1 MSSISKYKIKSIS
14 FLFLLVITALV
25 LVKYKPFTSKVDP
38 ENIIEIQPQEPQ
50 GSHKVDSI
58 TVGKG
63 DTLNKILSQYNI
75 SVSDIDNIVKNAK
88 AKKIN
93 VSNLKLGQNIQVKY
107 STEKNLKTPIYISID
122 VDNKQK
128 MEINKE
134 QDIYKVNSIV
144 FPFKRDIVRFYG
156 TIQDS
161 IISSALKAGV
171 PMRNILEVVNTYS
184 HQIDFQREVREGDKF
199 TILVEKFIPEDVNS
213 GVSPYFGKTL
223 YSSLD
228 LSGDRYKIY
237 RYKTSDGVE
246 EFFDENY
253 SSVRRSLLRTPVV
266 VARISSGFG
275 MRKHPISGYTAM
287 HQGVDFAAP
296 MGSPIYAAGNGV
308 IAEIG
313 RKGSYGNY
321 IRISH
326 SNDLHTAYA
335 HARSFAKGLQKG
347 SRIKQGQVIAYVG
360 MTGAATGPHLHYE
373 VIVGNKNINPLSLKL
388 MPTRKLSGVDKENFK
403 RHREVLDSLINVSG

>member
-1 MSSISKYKIKSIS
+1 MSLISKYKVQSIS
-14 FLFLLVITALV
+14 FVFLLIITALM
-25 LVKYKPFTSKVDP
+25 LVKYKPFTPK
-38 ENIIEIQPQEPQ
+38 IESEATTEIASQ
-50 GSHKVDSI
+50 GSHQVDSI

-75 SVSDIDNIVKNAK
+75 SVADIDNIVKHAR

-93 VSNLKLGQNIQVKY
+93 VTNLKLGQNIQIKY
-107 STEKNLKTPIYISID
+107 TTDKDLKTPVHISID

-134 QDIYKVNSIV
+134 QNLYKVNSIV
-144 FPFKRDIVRFYG
+144 LPFKRDIVRFYG

-161 IISSALKAGV
+161 IINSALKAGV

-199 TILVEKFIPEDVNS
+199 TVLVEKFIPEDSNS
-213 GVSPYFGKTL
+213 GGTPYFGKTL

-228 LSGDRYKIY
+228 LSGDKYKIY
-237 RYKTSDGVE
+237 RYKTSDGIE

-253 SSVRRSLLRTPVV
+253 SSVRRSLLKTPVV
-266 VARISSGFG
+266 VARVSSGFG

-347 SRIKQGQVIAYVG
+347 ARIKQGQVIAYVG

-388 MPTRKLSGVDKENFK
+388 MPTKKLSGTDKENFK
-403 RHREVLDSLINVSG
+403 RHREVLDSLINVGA